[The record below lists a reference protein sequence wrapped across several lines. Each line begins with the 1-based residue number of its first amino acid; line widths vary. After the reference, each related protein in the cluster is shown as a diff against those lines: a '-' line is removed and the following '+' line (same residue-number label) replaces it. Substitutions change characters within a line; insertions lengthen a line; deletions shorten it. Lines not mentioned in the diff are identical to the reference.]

1 MMASWSG
8 SENMEQ
14 KGRYPVIGLTGG
26 VGAGKSTVLSFLQE
40 KYGFYI
46 IQADLAARKLMEPGK
61 EAYKAVCAFLGPV
74 ILQENGEIDRKVMA
88 DIIFNDPFKREEID
102 RLTHPFVWEAVHRE
116 AAKHADRP
124 VVIEAAIPS
133 KDFRD
138 ICDEMWY
145 LYTSREVRIR
155 RLKESRG
162 YSLEKAESIMANQA
176 TEEAFES
183 FSDARIDN
191 NGSEEE
197 TRKQIEALLEKDK
210 DKDNETA

>member
-1 MMASWSG
+1 MK
-8 SENMEQ
+8 Q
-14 KGRYPVIGLTGG
+14 KNRYPVIGLTGG

-40 KYGFYI
+40 KYGFYV
-46 IQADLAARKLMEPGK
+46 IQADLVARKLMEPGK
-61 EAYKAVCAFLGPV
+61 EAYQAVCAFLGPV

-102 RLTHPFVWEAVHRE
+102 RLTHPFVWEAVRRE

-176 TEEAFES
+176 TEETFES

-210 DKDNETA
+210 NKDNETA

>member
-1 MMASWSG
+1 
-8 SENMEQ
+8 MEQ

-40 KYGFYI
+40 KYGFYV
-46 IQADLAARKLMEPGK
+46 IQADLMARKLMEPGK
-61 EAYKAVCAFLGPV
+61 EAYKAICAFLGPT
-74 ILQENGEIDRKVMA
+74 ILQADGQIDRKVMA
-88 DIIFNDPFKREEID
+88 DIIFNDPLKREEVD
-102 RLTHPFVWEAVHRE
+102 RLIHPLAWEAVHKE
-116 AAKHADRP
+116 AAAHADQP

-133 KDFRD
+133 KNFRD

-162 YSLEKAESIMANQA
+162 YSEKNAKSIMANQA
-176 TEEAFES
+176 TEEAFKN
-183 FSDARIDN
+183 FSDAQIDN
-191 NGSEEE
+191 SGSEEA
-197 TRKQIEALLEKDK
+197 TRQQIDALLKRAK

>member
-1 MMASWSG
+1 MDQD
-8 SENMEQ
+8 NN
-14 KGRYPVIGLTGG
+14 RHVVIGLTGG

-40 KYGFYI
+40 KYGFYV
-46 IQADLAARKLMEPGK
+46 IQADLVARKLMNPGK
-61 EAYKAVCAFLGPV
+61 EAYKAVCAYLGPS
-74 ILQENGEIDRKVMA
+74 ILQENGEIDRKAMA
-88 DIIFNDPFKREEID
+88 DIIFHDPLKREEID
-102 RLTHPFVWEAVHRE
+102 RLTHPLVWEAVRKE
-116 AAKHADRP
+116 AGEHAGQP

-145 LYTSREVRIR
+145 LYTSREVRIH

-162 YSLEKAESIMANQA
+162 YSEEKAESIMGNQA
-176 TEEAFES
+176 TEEEFRN
-183 FSDARIDN
+183 FSNAWIDN
-191 NGSEEE
+191 SGSEEE

>member
-1 MMASWSG
+1 MRKWKS
-8 SENMEQ
+8 MEQ
-14 KGRYPVIGLTGG
+14 QSRYPVIGLTGG

-40 KYGFYI
+40 KHGFYV
-46 IQADLAARKLMEPGK
+46 IQADLVARKLMEPGK
-61 EAYKAVCAFLGPV
+61 EAYKAVYAYLGPV
-74 ILQENGEIDRKVMA
+74 ILQENGEINRKVMA
-88 DIIFNDPFKREEID
+88 DIIFNDPLKREEVD
-102 RLTHPFVWEAVHRE
+102 RLTHPLVWEAVRKE
-116 AAKHADRP
+116 AAAHDDRP

-162 YSLEKAESIMANQA
+162 YSEEKAESIMANQA
-176 TEEAFES
+176 TEEEFIN

-191 NGSEEE
+191 SGPKEE
-197 TRKQIEALLEKDK
+197 TGQQIDALLKRAKDK
-210 DKDNETA
+210 ENETA

>member
-1 MMASWSG
+1 
-8 SENMEQ
+8 MEQ

-40 KYGFYI
+40 KHGFYV
-46 IQADLAARKLMEPGK
+46 IQADLVARKLMEPGK

-74 ILQENGEIDRKVMA
+74 ILQGNGEINRKVMA
-88 DIIFNDPFKREEID
+88 DIIFNDPLKREEID
-102 RLTHPFVWEAVHRE
+102 RLTHPLAWEAVRKE
-116 AAKHADRP
+116 TAEHADQP

-162 YSLEKAESIMANQA
+162 YSEEKAESIMANQA
-176 TEEAFES
+176 TEEAFKN
-183 FSDARIDN
+183 FSDAQIDN
-191 NGSEEE
+191 SGSEEE
-197 TRKQIEALLEKDK
+197 TRKQIDALLKGAK